1 MTSAPPGRPYASP
14 YLAGVGV
21 GLALLAS
28 FVVLGQGLGAS
39 GAFAAAATTAV
50 AAVAPAHAAASPA
63 WRPELELL
71 AGGLLSDWI
80 VLEILGVGIG
90 AFLSAWA
97 AGRLRAETVRG
108 DGMSPNAR
116 LAFALM
122 GGVLM
127 GMGARWAR
135 GCTSGQ
141 ALSGGALLSVG
152 SWLFVACAFASGY
165 LAAPLARR
173 LWR

>member
-1 MTSAPPGRPYASP
+1 MPNASPGRPYASP

-28 FVVLGQGLGAS
+28 FVILGQGLGAS
-39 GAFAAAATTAV
+39 GAFAAAATMAV
-50 AAVAPAHAAASPA
+50 ATVAPAHAAASPA
-63 WRPELELL
+63 WQPELELL

-80 VLEILGVGIG
+80 VLEIIGVAIG

-97 AGRLRAETVRG
+97 AGRLRRETVRG
-108 DGMSPNAR
+108 EGVSPRAR
-116 LAFALM
+116 LVLALV

-152 SWLFVACAFASGY
+152 SWLFVACAFAAGY
-165 LAAPLARR
+165 LGAPLARR
-173 LWR
+173 IWR